1 MLAGFYG
8 IEKDNRVAA
17 LGLIIH
23 DRACQLAE
31 KQATLNFH
39 SEEKDEG
46 DGEVKKTIDT
56 FKVVIIACSV
66 IIAIIIISIVFIIL
80 LKTRTKKRR
89 AKVSNKIE
97 VLNEDELGNA
107 DTEVGLKARPVIS
120 NLPSSLPNRDIN
132 KDNNL
137 DT

>member
-80 LKTRTKKRR
+80 LKTRR
-89 AKVSNKIE
+89 
-97 VLNEDELGNA
+97 
-107 DTEVGLKARPVIS
+107 
-120 NLPSSLPNRDIN
+120 
-132 KDNNL
+132 
-137 DT
+137 